1 MTTPPN
7 PGPETPAD
15 TPAAAPAVLRATRPL
30 YWSVRRELWE
40 NKSIYVAPLA
50 AAAVLLFGF
59 FISTM
64 TLSRRMQAVQA
75 LDPGRQRATVTM
87 PFNVIAGLVFLTA
100 FIVAVFYCL
109 DALHGERRDRS
120 ILFWKSLPVSDL
132 TTVISKASIPLV
144 VLPLVVLA
152 IVVIAH
158 LFILVLSTLVLLGNG
173 PGLATLFAHVKFVQM
188 SVALLYALIAIS
200 LWHAPLYGW
209 LLLVSGWAR
218 RSAFLWAVLPPLA
231 IAVFE
236 RIAFQSAHFGGWLR
250 YRLIGW
256 FTQAFIPHVKGEA
269 PVADPLAAL
278 TPGRFLGTPGLWA
291 GLFFAA
297 LFLAAA
303 VRVRRNREPI

>member
-1 MTTPPN
+1 MTTPSNLGPD
-7 PGPETPAD
+7 PGVDSPP
-15 TPAAAPAVLRATRPL
+15 AAPAVLRATRPL

-59 FISTM
+59 AISTI
-64 TLSRRMQAVQA
+64 TLPRRMQAVMA
-75 LDPGRQRATVTM
+75 LDPAQQSATVTM
-87 PFNVIAGLVFLTA
+87 PFNVIAGLVFVTA

-152 IVVIAH
+152 LVVTAH
-158 LFILVLSTLVLLGNG
+158 LLILVLSTLVLLGNG
-173 PGLATLFAHVKFVQM
+173 PALATLWSQVKFVQM
-188 SVALLYALIAIS
+188 WVAMFYALIAIA

-256 FTQAFIPHVKGEA
+256 FTQAFIPHVRGAGPIE
-269 PVADPLAAL
+269 PLAAM
-278 TPGRFLGTPGLWA
+278 TPGRFLSTPGLWA

-297 LFLAAA
+297 VFLAAA
-303 VRVRRNREPI
+303 VRVRRHREPI

>member
-1 MTTPPN
+1 MTTPSTL
-7 PGPETPAD
+7 GPEAAAD
-15 TPAAAPAVLRATRPL
+15 TPAATPAVLRATRPL

-59 FISTM
+59 LISM
-64 TLSRRMQAVQA
+64 ITLPRRMQGLSA
-75 LDPGRQRATVTM
+75 LDPGRQSATVTM
-87 PFNVIAGLVFLTA
+87 PYNVVAGLVFVTA

-132 TTVISKASIPLV
+132 TTVLAKASIPLL
-144 VLPLVVLA
+144 VLPVVVLA
-152 IVVIAH
+152 IVVAAH
-158 LFILVLSTLVLLGNG
+158 VVILALSTLVLAGNG
-173 PGLATLFAHVKFVQM
+173 PGLATLWTHVRVFQTA
-188 SVALLYALIAIS
+188 VALVYALTAIS

-209 LLLVSGWAR
+209 LLLVSAWAR

-231 IAVFE
+231 IAIFE
-236 RIAFQSAHFGGWLR
+236 RIAFQSAHFGNWLR

-256 FTQAFIPHVKGEA
+256 FTQAFIPHVRGDA
-269 PVADPLAAL
+269 PVDPLAAL
-278 TPGRFLGTPGLWA
+278 TPGKFLITPGLWA